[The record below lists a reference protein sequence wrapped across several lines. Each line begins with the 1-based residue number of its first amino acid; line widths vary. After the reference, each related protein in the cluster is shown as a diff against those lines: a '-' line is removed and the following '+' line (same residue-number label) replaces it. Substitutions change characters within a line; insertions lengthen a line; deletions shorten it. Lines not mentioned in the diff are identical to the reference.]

1 MIDPGL
7 VLAWG
12 APRLRDLPWRH
23 TRDPWQILVAEVM
36 LQQTQV
42 DRVVPKWEAFLS
54 EFPDA
59 VTCANASLGDVLR
72 AWQGL
77 GYPRRARN
85 LHSTAVVVRDLHAGC
100 LPADLGALQT
110 LPGVGPYTSRALL
123 AFAFEHDVGVVDTNI
138 ARVLARVAGERL
150 TARRA
155 QTLADDVVPVGA
167 GWMWNQTLMDLGAT
181 VCRPTPAC
189 HACPLRSVCS
199 WALAGHPGPDPAV
212 GSAGVST
219 RQAPFEGS
227 TRQARGQVLRSLV
240 AGARAG
246 SDLDRTV
253 VETLLADGL
262 VVEDADGTL
271 SLP

>member
-1 MIDPGL
+1 VIDAGA

-12 APRLRDLPWRH
+12 VERRRDLPWRH
-23 TRDPWQILVAEVM
+23 TRDPWQVLVAEVM

-42 DRVVPKWEAFLS
+42 DRVIPRWQAFLADY
-54 EFPDA
+54 PNPTA
-59 VTCANASLGDVLR
+59 CADASLGDVLR

-85 LHSTAVVVRDLHAGC
+85 LHSTAVVVRDLHAGR
-100 LPADLGALQT
+100 LPPDLGTLQT
-110 LPGVGPYTSRALL
+110 LPGIGPYTSRALL

-138 ARVLARVAGERL
+138 ARVLARVEGERL

-155 QTLADDVVPVGA
+155 QVLADEIVPVGH
-167 GWMWNQTLMDLGAT
+167 GWTWNQTIMDLGAT
-181 VCRPTPAC
+181 VCRPTPSC
-189 HACPLRSVCS
+189 HECPIRSDCS
-199 WALAGHPGPDPAV
+199 WSLAGTPSPDPAV

-227 TRQARGQVLRSLV
+227 TRQARGRILRMLGP
-240 AGARAG
+240 GARPGA
-246 SDLDRTV
+246 DFDRSV

-262 VVEDADGTL
+262 VVEDADGRL